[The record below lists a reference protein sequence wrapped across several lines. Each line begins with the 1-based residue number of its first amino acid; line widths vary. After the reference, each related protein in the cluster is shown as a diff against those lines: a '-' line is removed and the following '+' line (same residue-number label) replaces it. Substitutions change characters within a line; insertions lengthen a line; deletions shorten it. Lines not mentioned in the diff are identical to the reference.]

1 MKNSVV
7 RPLGFWMCVA
17 LVVGNMIGS
26 GVFMLPASLA
36 PYGWNAV
43 AGWILTIGG
52 ALCLAFV
59 FARLAKAFPQGGG
72 PYIYTQEAF
81 GPAAGFMVAWSY
93 WISIWVGNAAIAA
106 GTVSYLSVFYPQI
119 ATQTGLHCAITLVM
133 IWGLTIMNC
142 FGARLAGG
150 MQVVTTALKLLPLMG
165 VILLAA
171 VVLGKTGGSTVLP
184 FHAQDLTPVGITA
197 AATLTLWALLGMES
211 ATVPAGKV
219 VDPERTI
226 PRATLVGTAF
236 AGVIYL
242 IVCSAVV
249 LLTPTDMLKTSN
261 APFAD
266 FVGLYGGGDARLVL
280 AGFAAISGFGA
291 LNGWMLLQGE
301 VPYAMAKGG
310 VFPAFLAKTS
320 RRGAPVR
327 AHVLSSLFLTVL
339 VTMNYAKSMVE
350 LFTFMALLATAISL
364 FAYLFCAMAALRLQS
379 QGRMEPS
386 RAVTVVA
393 IIATIYSFWTL
404 YGAGEASL
412 WSLALLAVGLPIH
425 WLIKRFAVV
434 PDPE

>member
-1 MKNSVV
+1 MEFEYSTKTKMYMEQVQEFMTKHVYPSEPVFEQQLAAQPTRFQVPPIMEELKARARERGLWNLFLPESEYGAGLTNMEYA
-7 RPLGFWMCVA
+7 PLCEIMGRSPIAPEAFNCSA
-17 LVVGNMIGS
+17 PDTGNMETIERYGNDAQRNEWLMPLLEGKIRS
-26 GVFMLPASLA
+26 AFAMTELNSASSD
-36 PYGWNAV
+36 
-43 AGWILTIGG
+43 
-52 ALCLAFV
+52 
-59 FARLAKAFPQGGG
+59 AKNVN
-72 PYIYTQEAF
+72 T
-81 GPAAGFMVAWSY
+81 
-93 WISIWVGNAAIAA
+93 
-106 GTVSYLSVFYPQI
+106 
-119 ATQTGLHCAITLVM
+119 
-133 IWGLTIMNC
+133 
-142 FGARLAGG
+142 
-150 MQVVTTALKLLPLMG
+150 
-165 VILLAA
+165 
-171 VVLGKTGGSTVLP
+171 
-184 FHAQDLTPVGITA
+184 
-197 AATLTLWALLGMES
+197 
-211 ATVPAGKV
+211 
-219 VDPERTI
+219 
-226 PRATLVGTAF
+226 RATLVGTAF

-249 LLTPTDMLKTSN
+249 LMTPADMLKTSN

-327 AHVLSSLFLTVL
+327 AHILSSLFLTVL

-425 WLIKRFAVV
+425 WLIKRLAVV
-434 PDPE
+434 PATE